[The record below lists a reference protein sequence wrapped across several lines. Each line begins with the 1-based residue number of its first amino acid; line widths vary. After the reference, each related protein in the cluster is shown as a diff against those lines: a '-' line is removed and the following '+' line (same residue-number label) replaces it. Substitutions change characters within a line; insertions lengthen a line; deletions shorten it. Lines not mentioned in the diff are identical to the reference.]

1 LKTRSF
7 AALGTALA
15 IALCA
20 IAAGCRQDM
29 HNQTKMKPYRQ
40 SRFFAD
46 GQGSR
51 QPVADTVARGQ
62 LRENEVY
69 YTGQT
74 TDGEMVAEIPM
85 PVTAQ
90 VLSRGQQRF
99 NIYCAPCHG
108 RLGNGQGM
116 VVRRGYKR
124 PVSFHDPR
132 LVASPA
138 GYFYDVMTN
147 GFSVMPS
154 YATQIAPADRWAIVA
169 YLRALQL
176 SQGARL
182 AELPAPDR
190 DAVAKAGE
198 APPAESGENPS
209 GHGAEGH

>member
-7 AALGTALA
+7 AALRTITV
-15 IALCA
+15 IALGA
-20 IAAGCRQDM
+20 IIVIGCRQDM
-29 HNQTKMKPYRQ
+29 HNQTKMKPYRP

-51 QPVADTVARGQ
+51 PPVADTVARGQ

-74 TDGEMVAEIPM
+74 ADGEMVAEIPV
-85 PVTAQ
+85 PVTRE
-90 VLSRGQQRF
+90 VLVRGQQRF
-99 NIYCAPCHG
+99 NIFCAPCHG
-108 RLGNGQGM
+108 RLGDGHGM
-116 VVRRGYKR
+116 VARRGYKQ
-124 PVSFHDPR
+124 PASMHDPR

-147 GFSVMPS
+147 GFAVMPS
-154 YATQIAPADRWAIVA
+154 YATQIPPADRWAIVA
-169 YLRALQL
+169 YVRALQL

-182 AELPAPDR
+182 AELPAQDR
-190 DAVAKAGE
+190 DAVAQAQA
-198 APPAESGENPS
+198 APAAAAEPAP